1 VLALTARQLLGGCS
15 QCSLSI
21 ALLSLISNI
30 LYTLHHTLAIVH
42 AQVLADVPYEGQ
54 VLVDLRLDRNI
65 YFLKQR
71 AIRKMIGADSNRH
84 NMSARLMVAREL
96 GDVSVT
102 RSTTASNGRLHCVH
116 SVRAAVASAVSSL
129 SECAA

>member
-1 VLALTARQLLGGCS
+1 MRA
-15 QCSLSI
+15 I
-21 ALLSLISNI
+21 AL
-30 LYTLHHTLAIVH
+30 V
-42 AQVLADVPYEGQ
+42 QVLADVPYEGQ

-102 RSTTASNGRLHCVH
+102 FQTVSCSTTAYCMLHYVTL
-116 SVRAAVASAVSSL
+116 VKMQQLARIQ
-129 SECAA
+129 